1 MPLISLIFLAAC
13 AFLLG
18 AWLTNR
24 WERRRLDESNSLSS
38 PMPTMK
44 PSAMATSS
52 PTRSQKPTSA
62 RLMALEQ
69 EVQQLL
75 TQNRKIEAIKRVRE
89 ETGYGL
95 KQAKD
100 YVERLQ
106 QGYRVELSQ
115 GGYGAGATVSPE
127 IAAAARQLMAEKQ
140 KIAAIKLVRD
150 QTGWGL
156 KEAKEY
162 VERL

>member
-1 MPLISLIFLAAC
+1 
-13 AFLLG
+13 
-18 AWLTNR
+18 
-24 WERRRLDESNSLSS
+24 
-38 PMPTMK
+38 
-44 PSAMATSS
+44 
-52 PTRSQKPTSA
+52 
-62 RLMALEQ
+62 MALEQ

-75 TQNRKIEAIKRVRE
+75 SQNRKIEAIKRVRE

-115 GGYGAGATVSPE
+115 GGYGAEATVSPE
-127 IAAAARQLMAEKQ
+127 IVAAARQLMAEKQ